1 MAATSFPRSSYA
13 AQYFRPQSTERD
25 EFYDLFFRIC
35 RKFNIDWA
43 TATPKEK
50 EFAEEV
56 TRVMY
61 EHQKA
66 KREGRALSTVPAAF
80 EA

>member
-1 MAATSFPRSSYA
+1 MATTSFPRNNEA
-13 AQYFRPQSTERD
+13 AQYFRPKSAERD
-25 EFYDLFFRIC
+25 EFYNIFFMVC

-66 KREGRALSTVPAAF
+66 KREGRSLSTVPAAF

>member
-1 MAATSFPRSSYA
+1 MSTTPLSRNDEAAR
-13 AQYFRPQSTERD
+13 YFRPESSDRD
-25 EFYDLFFRIC
+25 DFYKLFFLVC
-35 RKFNIDWA
+35 RKFNVDWA
-43 TATPKEK
+43 TASPKEK

-66 KREGRALSTVPAAF
+66 RRDGRALSTVPAAF